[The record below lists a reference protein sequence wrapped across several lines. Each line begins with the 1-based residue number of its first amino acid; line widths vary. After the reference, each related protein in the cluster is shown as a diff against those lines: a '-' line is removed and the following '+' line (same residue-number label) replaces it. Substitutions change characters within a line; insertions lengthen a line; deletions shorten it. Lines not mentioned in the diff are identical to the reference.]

1 MSPSSIT
8 SSRLFKIPEA
18 AAQIGCSRD
27 HVYTLISAGHLAVTD
42 ISGPGAKR
50 PKSRIPEDSL
60 VAYIRSRTTQAAS
73 A

>member
-1 MSPSSIT
+1 MAPIT
-8 SSRLFKIPEA
+8 SPRLYSIPQA
-18 AAQIGCSRD
+18 AEHLGCCRD
-27 HVYTLISAGHLAVTD
+27 HVYTLISAGQLAVTD